1 MIFRDLRDFDKTGN
15 SRKMA
20 DYKLNVSPLFTRSA
34 KVGKQNEQLW

>member
-1 MIFRDLRDFDKTGN
+1 MIFRYLRDFEKMGN
-15 SRKMA
+15 SREMT